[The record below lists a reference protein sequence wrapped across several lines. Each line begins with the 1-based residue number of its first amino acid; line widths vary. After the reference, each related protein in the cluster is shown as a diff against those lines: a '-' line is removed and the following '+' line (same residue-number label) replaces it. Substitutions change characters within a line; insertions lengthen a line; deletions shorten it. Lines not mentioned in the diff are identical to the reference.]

1 MGVTILWTR
10 TKYEP
15 FFNNLGKIYCYIEET
30 PNDHF
35 FTRLSD
41 QINDDALVL
50 LVDMLDQDGDG
61 KIR

>member
-1 MGVTILWTR
+1 LLKKR
-10 TKYEP
+10 
-15 FFNNLGKIYCYIEET
+15 
-30 PNDHF
+30 PNDLF
-35 FTRLSD
+35 FARLSE